1 MAKKNTKVTKGQ
13 PDAATVLVRALD
25 PIRADGMDY
34 APGEVFELGEA
45 DATALVDGGWAEL
58 ARDDPAELSLTPK

>member
-1 MAKKNTKVTKGQ
+1 MATKKKTGAPAPAVN
-13 PDAATVLVRALD
+13 VLLRALD
-25 PIRADGMDY
+25 PIRADGVDY

-58 ARDDPAELSLTPK
+58 ARIDPTELSLA